1 MDHSLNINM
10 RIENN
15 MGKKLHDIKDVTE
28 KLGFKKS
35 KNFFFTKDNMERMK
49 KAATDKKNLQKNTH
63 LINYSFPTCTMNH

>member
-1 MDHSLNINM
+1 M

-49 KAATDKKNLQKNTH
+49 KAATDKKKSAKKYTFDKLLFSNMYNESLKAQQ
-63 LINYSFPTCTMNH
+63 